1 MTQDSLS
8 SAVYSMTGFGRAV
21 LRSDEETIEVDA
33 RSVNHKSLKLS
44 NRVPEAFISLL
55 PKLEQE
61 LKERLHRGSVSVH
74 VRYSRASSDSNYS
87 LNLEQLEAYKA
98 ALSKS
103 ESFSS
108 SSPTLGDLLSLPG
121 VVQEKASEPID
132 LEASWSRLQ
141 PIFTQAI
148 AQLLSMRAEEG
159 KGIVTDV
166 CEALDGIE
174 AHCQTVETLIPT
186 TLENYQE
193 KLKSR
198 IAKLLKGSAL
208 EPDPKDLAQQLAF
221 FADRS
226 DISEELQRMKAHV
239 VSMRSTLKEG
249 GVIGRKLEFLS
260 QEMQREANTMVSKS
274 HGLEIVNTIL
284 AMKLLVERIREQ
296 AANIE

>member
-1 MTQDSLS
+1 MTQDAKS

-21 LRSDEETIEVDA
+21 LRGDEETIEVDA
-33 RSVNHKSLKLS
+33 RSVNHKSLKIS
-44 NRVPEAFISLL
+44 ARVPETLLSLL

-61 LKERLHRGSVSVH
+61 LKARLQRGSVSVH
-74 VRYSRASSDSNYS
+74 TRYQRNAPSSAYS
-87 LNLEQLEAYKA
+87 LNIDQINAYKQ
-98 ALSKS
+98 ALT
-103 ESFSS
+103 ESGANVGAPVS
-108 SSPTLGDLLSLPG
+108 LGDLLALPG
-121 VVQEKASEPID
+121 VVKETQSGPVD
-132 LEASWSRLQ
+132 LEETWAQLK
-141 PIFTQAI
+141 PIFTKAI
-148 AQLLSMRAEEG
+148 EQLLAMRAEEG
-159 KGIVTDV
+159 QGIVQDV

-174 AHCQTVETLIPT
+174 AHCKTVEDLIPQ
-186 TLENYQE
+186 TLENYQA

-198 IAKLLKGSAL
+198 IAKLLKGSGI

-239 VSMRSTLKEG
+239 ETMRATLSTG
-249 GVIGRKLEFLS
+249 GVMGRKLEFLS

-274 HGLEIVNTIL
+274 HGLEIVNSIL

>member
-1 MTQDSLS
+1 MTQDPIS

-21 LRSDEETIEVDA
+21 LRGDEETIEVDA
-33 RSVNHKSLKLS
+33 RSVNHKSLKIS
-44 NRVPEAFISLL
+44 ARVPDSLLSLL

-61 LKERLHRGSVSVH
+61 LKERVQRGSVSVH
-74 VRYSRASSDSNYS
+74 TRYQRVGASSTYS
-87 LNLEQLEAYKA
+87 LNLDQIAAYKDSLTQSDVLA
-98 ALSKS
+98 GATI
-103 ESFSS
+103 
-108 SSPTLGDLLSLPG
+108 PLGDLLSLPG
-121 VVQEKASEPID
+121 VVQEKQSGPLD
-132 LEASWSRLQ
+132 LDASWALLK
-141 PIFTQAI
+141 PVFTKAI
-148 AQLLSMRAEEG
+148 EQLVAMRAEEG
-159 KGIVTDV
+159 QGIVTDV

-174 AHCQTVETLIPT
+174 DHCKTVEDLIPQ
-186 TLENYQE
+186 TLESYQD

-198 IAKLLKGSAL
+198 IAKLLKGSGI

-239 VSMRSTLKEG
+239 ISMRSTLSGG

-274 HGLEIVNTIL
+274 HGLEIVNSIL